1 MKKAGN
7 QFSFSLVRSVLFL
20 VMSNLFWFSSFAQI
34 SPDSSQKE
42 QQKILN
48 LSAYQSIDYFA
59 TARELKIP
67 DKKGDAIVLQDEERK
82 LYFGIIDSVKSM
94 NSIQVV
100 LYPKA
105 NKRELVQATYDDLH
119 YLKNRPAAITD
130 NATSGKADKIPVFG
144 SAGNAGKS
152 VGEEV
157 GEAVEKAVQKA
168 LARKIENADPLDSE
182 MEARIEKLE
191 RQSENMQLR
200 INQAAFSVEGAG
212 QSYESADIM
221 KYVSYAS
228 LFLGSVFLSAGGLG
242 NSSSLEGAGVILTL
256 TSVATGIGS
265 VVYRFKGHSKLKSA
279 GAYLRN

>member
-1 MKKAGN
+1 MKN
-7 QFSFSLVRSVLFL
+7 LFSFVCFL
-20 VMSNLFWFSSFAQI
+20 MAIPAFAQI

-42 QQKILN
+42 QQKIMT

-67 DKKGDAIVLQDEERK
+67 AKKGDAIVLQDEERR
-82 LYFGIIDSVKSM
+82 LYFGIIDSVKSL
-94 NSIQVV
+94 NSIQIV
-100 LYPKA
+100 LYPKT
-105 NKRELVQATYDDLH
+105 NKRELVQATYDDLY
-119 YLKNRPAAITD
+119 YLKNRPAAIPG
-130 NATSGKADKIPVFG
+130 NATTGKSDKIPVFG
-144 SAGNAGKS
+144 SAGNVGKS

-182 MEARIEKLE
+182 LEARLEKLE
-191 RQSENMQLR
+191 RQSETLQLR

-212 QSYESADIM
+212 QAYETADIL

-228 LFLGSVFLSAGGLG
+228 LFLGSVFLSAGGFG

-256 TSVATGIGS
+256 TSAATGIGS
-265 VVYRFKGHSKLKSA
+265 VVYRFKGHSKLKTA